1 MSVSDAVEEY
11 VRRRPYVQEALREDI
26 VNYSALARLVGEEID
41 GSFEAIKVALR
52 RLQEDLAER
61 RRVRQEEVSAVLS
74 GTTVELQGGV
84 AVCRSDERVG
94 GLVSA
99 ATKSGHTA
107 VVEDPAGCEG
117 EVIEDQVLVTL
128 SSPPEL
134 ASTPGVVSYVL
145 SVLEGRGINVTEL
158 LSVREDTHLVVAE
171 EDAAEAFELLN
182 ERLG

>member
-1 MSVSDAVEEY
+1 MSVRDAVEEY
-11 VRRRPYVQEALREDI
+11 VGRRPYIQEALREDV
-26 VNYSALARLVGEEID
+26 VNYSALARLLGEEVD

-52 RLQEDLAER
+52 RLREDLAER
-61 RRVRQEEVSAVLS
+61 RRIQQERVSEVLS

-99 ATKSGHTA
+99 VTASGHTA
-107 VVEDPAGCEG
+107 VVEDVSGCGG

-128 SSPPEL
+128 SSPAAL

-158 LSVREDTHLVVAE
+158 FSVREDTHLVLSE
-171 EDAAEAFELLN
+171 EDAAEAFDLLN